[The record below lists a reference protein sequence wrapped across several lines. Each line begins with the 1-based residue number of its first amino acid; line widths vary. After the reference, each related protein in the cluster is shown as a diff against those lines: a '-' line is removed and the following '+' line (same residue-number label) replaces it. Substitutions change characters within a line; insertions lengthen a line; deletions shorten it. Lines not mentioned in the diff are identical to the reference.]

1 MATLYPHPVMRHSRL
16 PQNYGRLKRPSQTFQ
31 GQNYFCGDA
40 LEISVTLDRRQK
52 ITAIAW
58 QGSGCALA
66 QAAASIFS
74 EMIKGKTLAQVRRMK
89 SETLLKQLKL
99 ELSPVR
105 RKCALLPLYT
115 MKQEDPAAD

>member
-1 MATLYPHPVMRHSRL
+1 MATLYPHPVMRHCRA
-16 PQNYGRLKRPSQTFQ
+16 PQNYGRLKHPGQTFR
-31 GQNYFCGDA
+31 GRNYFCGDA
-40 LEISVTLDRRQK
+40 LEISVKFDRRQK

-58 QGSGCALA
+58 QGSGCALT

-74 EMIKGKTLAQVRRMK
+74 EMIKGKTLDQVRRMK
-89 SETLLKQLKL
+89 SETLIKQLKI